1 MSYLCTYLERGSF
14 QGGYVKRSDFT
25 IQWIMANLNIP
36 DVPSA
41 YAKLFQDA
49 AKYINLHHK
58 MFGKYEYNVSIY

>member
-1 MSYLCTYLERGSF
+1 
-14 QGGYVKRSDFT
+14 
-25 IQWIMANLNIP
+25 MANLNIP